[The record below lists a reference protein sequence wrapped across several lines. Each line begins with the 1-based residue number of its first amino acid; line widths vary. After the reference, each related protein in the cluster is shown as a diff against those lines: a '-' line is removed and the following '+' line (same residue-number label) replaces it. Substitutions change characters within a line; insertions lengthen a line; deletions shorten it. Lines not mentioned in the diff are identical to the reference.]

1 MLVLTRRVGEWI
13 TIGDDV
19 RVRVVSTKGDQVQ
32 LGVEAPREIAVHR
45 GEIFDQIRAEL
56 EAARR
61 SATDPAA
68 LSRLKKPPQG

>member
-56 EAARR
+56 EAARL
-61 SATDPAA
+61 SATDPEA
-68 LSRLKKPPQG
+68 LSRLKKPPQD